1 MKPYDL
7 IIEKLHQGKN
17 PYSGFPGPQWE
28 GAWYDDPAA
37 RRPIFKTAMEKNPK
51 VVVEVGSFVG
61 ESAIHMAGLMKE
73 LGNTEGVIICVDTWY
88 AGFDHYK
95 GAPEKI
101 RGHFGRPDLY
111 YRFIANVIKH
121 GMTDKILPLAMDS
134 INAARVLKWIGIEAD
149 FVYVDASHEEGD
161 VLRDYNAYWDLIR
174 PGGAMMVDDLTNHF
188 PGVLK
193 DWAKFLKAKKL
204 TADLT
209 EGEKAIVIKQ

>member
-1 MKPYDL
+1 MKYEEL
-7 IIEKLHQGKN
+7 IQKLHNGKDI
-17 PYSGFPGPQWE
+17 YAGFPAAQWT

-37 RRPIFKTAMEKNPK
+37 KRPIFRTAINKNPQ
-51 VVVEVGSFVG
+51 VVIEVGSFVG
-61 ESAIHMAGLMKE
+61 ESAIHMAKLMNE
-73 LGNTEGVIICVDTWY
+73 LGQTGVIICVDTWY

-111 YRFIANVIKH
+111 YRFIANVMSH
-121 GMTDKILPLAMDS
+121 GVQNRIIPLAMDS
-134 INAARVLKWIGIEAD
+134 INAARVLGWMGVKAD
-149 FVYVDASHEEGD
+149 FIYVDASHEEGD
-161 VLRDYNAYWDLIR
+161 VLRDYNAYWDLIN

-204 TADLT
+204 SADLI
-209 EGEKAIVIKQ
+209 EGEKAIVIHP